1 MATPIPINHCEFT
14 LDEVVQTTGGAFVLS
29 NSNNSTVAFGDG
41 VRGARPPTGRANL
54 SGNRAGAGSPGNV
67 RGVSIDTRSI
77 EAGALFVAL
86 RGAAS
91 DGHDHLR
98 QAAARGARA
107 AIVSTSRRYPGLDC
121 IEVDDPLAALGR
133 LAHHHLKRTR
143 AARALPLIAIGGAV
157 GKTTTKELTAAVVR
171 ALFGSTMSTPGNL
184 NNLIGVPMTIFTLT
198 GEHRAAVLECGTNT
212 RGEIP
217 KLAQIVEPD
226 VAMVLNVDLEH
237 SEGLGTLDEIA
248 DEEAALF
255 STAKNYAVA
264 SADEPTVLARIPK
277 HLRQITFGKSPDADV
292 RLVSRSVEAR
302 SRIRFELASA
312 MVAAG
317 VERFIE
323 TEIALLGEA
332 AALNCAAAIAGAAA
346 MRSQPLESSELTGIA
361 HALASVQPVAGRLA
375 NTAIRGVCVI
385 DDTYNSNPRSIRA
398 ALAAAR
404 EVADGLG
411 ARLVIA
417 MGDMLELGELS
428 AAAHQDAIRDVMR
441 ARPAAFVAVG
451 PEMSSAHAIV
461 CRDLATADILAAPDS
476 IAAAGIVAELVRPG
490 DVLLVKGSRG
500 VAMERVIER
509 LLG

>member
-1 MATPIPINHCEFT
+1 MATPIPINQCEFT
-14 LDEVVQTTGGAFVLS
+14 LAEVVEATGCPLVHATP
-29 NSNNSTVAFGDG
+29 TVSAINR
-41 VRGARPPTGRANL
+41 VRGI
-54 SGNRAGAGSPGNV
+54 
-67 RGVSIDTRSI
+67 SIDTRSL
-77 EAGALFVAL
+77 EPGSLFVAL
-86 RGAAS
+86 RGEAS
-91 DGHDHLR
+91 DGHNYLT
-98 QAAARGARA
+98 QAAERGAAA
-107 AIVSTSRRYPGLDC
+107 AIVETGRRHPALDC
-121 IEVDDPLAALGR
+121 IEVDDTLAALGR
-133 LAHHHLKRTR
+133 LARRHLVWTR
-143 AARALPLIAIGGAV
+143 KTRALPLIAIGGAV

-171 ALFGSTMSTPGNL
+171 ALFGSTLSTPGNL

-237 SEGLGTLDEIA
+237 SEGLGTLDDIA

-255 STAKNYAVA
+255 STARNCAVA
-264 SADEPTVLARIPK
+264 SADEPMVLARIPE
-277 HLRQITFGKSPDADV
+277 HLRRITFGKSADGHV
-292 RLVSRSVEAR
+292 RLVSRSVGAR
-302 SRIRFELASA
+302 SRIRVELARD

-317 VERFIE
+317 VEPFIE

-332 AALNCAAAIAGAAA
+332 TALNCTAAIAGVAAIRA
-346 MRSQPLESSELTGIA
+346 APLDSRELDAIA
-361 HALASVQPVAGRLA
+361 DALANVVPVAGRLA
-375 NTAIRGVCVI
+375 STSINGIFVI

-417 MGDMLELGELS
+417 MGDMLELGDQS
-428 AAAHQDAIRDVMR
+428 ATAHQEAIRDVMR

-451 PEMSSAHAIV
+451 PEMNSA
-461 CRDLATADILAAPDS
+461 RDVLSGDANTLEILTSPDS
-476 IAAAGIVAELVRPG
+476 TAAAGIVAGLVRRG

-500 VAMERVIER
+500 IAMERIIER
-509 LLG
+509 LG